1 MKIVVTGSLG
11 HISKPLAIDLVEK
24 GHEVIVISS
33 NSDRQS
39 DIEKIGAKAAIGSLE
54 DVDFI
59 AKTFTAADAVYC
71 MIPPNSNVENQLKY
85 YQTIGNNYK
94 DAIEK
99 SGVKRVVH
107 LSSWGANQSEGT
119 GIILGSNAVETILN
133 NLESAKVTN
142 LRATSLMYNL
152 YSFLPIIKHAGMISA
167 NYGEDDKIAWV
178 HPNDIAVAA
187 AEELVKIDNINN
199 IRYVSSDEKTANES
213 AKIIGEAIGKPDL
226 KWHLIT
232 DEEQKQNLMNYGLN
246 ENIASGVTDLYRS
259 IHNGVL
265 AEDYNKNKPQ
275 LSPTKLEE
283 FAKEFAAVYQKK

>member
-1 MKIVVTGSLG
+1 
-11 HISKPLAIDLVEK
+11 
-24 GHEVIVISS
+24 
-33 NSDRQS
+33 
-39 DIEKIGAKAAIGSLE
+39 
-54 DVDFI
+54 
-59 AKTFTAADAVYC
+59 
-71 MIPPNSNVENQLKY
+71 
-85 YQTIGNNYK
+85 
-94 DAIEK
+94 
-99 SGVKRVVH
+99 
-107 LSSWGANQSEGT
+107 
-119 GIILGSNAVETILN
+119 
-133 NLESAKVTN
+133 
-142 LRATSLMYNL
+142 
-152 YSFLPIIKHAGMISA
+152 MISA